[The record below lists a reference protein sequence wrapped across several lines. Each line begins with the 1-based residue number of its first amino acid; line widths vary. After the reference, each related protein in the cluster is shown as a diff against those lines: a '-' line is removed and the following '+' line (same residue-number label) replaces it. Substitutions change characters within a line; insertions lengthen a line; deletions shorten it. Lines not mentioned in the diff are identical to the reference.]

1 MDVEAKERN
10 IYEEAGHYSASTW
23 NLEENPPC
31 NTKDNIRARLVVIE
45 AWFRG
50 Y

>member
-1 MDVEAKERN
+1 MGVETKERN
-10 IYEEAGHYSASTW
+10 IYKEAGHYSASTW

-31 NTKDNIRARLVVIE
+31 NTKDDIRTGLNVIE
-45 AWFRG
+45 AWFGG

>member
-10 IYEEAGHYSASTW
+10 IYKEPGHYSASTW
-23 NLEENPPC
+23 NFEENPPC
-31 NTKDNIRARLVVIE
+31 NAEDNIRARLVVIE
-45 AWFRG
+45 AWFGG